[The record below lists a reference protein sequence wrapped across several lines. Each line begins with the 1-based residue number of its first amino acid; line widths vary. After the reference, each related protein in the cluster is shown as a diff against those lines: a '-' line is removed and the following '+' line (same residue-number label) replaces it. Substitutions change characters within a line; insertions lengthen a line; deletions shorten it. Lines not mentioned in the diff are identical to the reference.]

1 MRETSCWAATL
12 VLALWGVGCGGDEP
26 LERATGPRMVPGAA
40 RQAALADG
48 SGPNGAPAIE
58 SVGFQPARP
67 GAGQLLR
74 VVVEASDPDG
84 DPLRF
89 EYRWRVNGQEVAQGG
104 EKIRLSGTRKGDAVR
119 VTVTAS
125 DGREKSAPFEAS
137 VRIGNRPPQLASLQV
152 EPVNQVG
159 AGEDITARAEAS
171 DPDGDPLS
179 FHYTWTVNGA
189 QAGGNGPVFSTR
201 GLGRGD
207 KVRVQVVAR
216 DGQDSSRAI
225 RSPEIAVGNG
235 VPVIVSQAGPPGPD
249 GVFRYRVRA
258 EDPDGDP
265 GLRFSLVTA
274 PEGMT
279 VTPER
284 GEIRWTPRPDQ
295 EGRHTVEVRVEDIHG
310 ASATQRFELRVGAA
324 GLEAAPPA
332 SAIP

>member
-1 MRETSCWAATL
+1 
-12 VLALWGVGCGGDEP
+12 
-26 LERATGPRMVPGAA
+26 MVPGAA
-40 RQAALADG
+40 RQSALADG
-48 SGPNGAPAIE
+48 STTNEAPAIQ

-74 VVVEASDPDG
+74 AVVEASDPDG

-89 EYRWRVNGQEVAQGG
+89 EYRWRVNGRELAQGG
-104 EKIRLSGTRKGDAVR
+104 EKVTLSGTRKGDAVR
-119 VTVTAS
+119 VAVTAS

-137 VRIGNRPPQLASLQV
+137 VRIANRAPHLASLRV

-159 AGEDITARAEAS
+159 AGEEITASAEAS

-179 FHYTWTVNGA
+179 FYYTWTVNGA

-207 KVRVQVVAR
+207 KVRVRVVAS

-235 VPVIVSQAGPPGPD
+235 VPIIVSEAGPPDPD

-265 GLRFSLVTA
+265 GLRFSLITA

-284 GEIRWTPRPDQ
+284 GEVRWLPRPDQ
-295 EGRHTVEVRVEDIHG
+295 TGRHPVEIRVEDIHG
-310 ASATQRFELRVGAA
+310 ASATQRFELHVGAA

-332 SAIP
+332 SAVR